1 MRGKRGQM
9 EIMGLT
15 IIVILVILGVL
26 FGIRVMSKPPI
37 ELEKEFKEKTMSVN
51 YLNTL
56 LGTTTDCYKG
66 TFRELIQDCG
76 QAGGMTC
83 SITGVGYLR
92 SCDYVDLQFDILL
105 NQTLGGINKRYF
117 LSAEGPGGVQD
128 IQSGAPCPG
137 ERSRGTQYVPTRRG
151 TVTLTLDLCS

>member
-1 MRGKRGQM
+1 MRDRRGQM

-15 IIVILVILGVL
+15 IIMILVVLGIL
-26 FGIRVMSKPPI
+26 FGIRVMSKPPV
-37 ELEKEFKEKTMSVN
+37 ELEREFKEKTMSVN

-83 SITGVGYLR
+83 TVSDMGYFS
-92 SCDYVDLQFDILL
+92 SCDYVDLQFDSLL
-105 NQTLGGINKRYF
+105 NQTLGGINKRYK
-117 LSAEGPGGVQD
+117 SAK
-128 IQSGAPCPG
+128 
-137 ERSRGTQYVPTRRG
+137 ERRHWRIHW
-151 TVTLTLDLCS
+151 L